1 MYNKVMSAAI
11 DGIDGYLVH
20 VEVDISE
27 GFPRFDLVGL
37 PDSGVKESIERVRTS
52 IKNAHLT
59 FPYKR
64 ITVNLAPAHIKKK
77 GPAFDLAIAIGIL
90 ACEDLVKVDYLED
103 SILLGEL
110 SLDGDLRPV
119 HGMLPMIYGAKEAG
133 FKRCLIPDT
142 NKEEGSVVGDIEVI
156 PIKNIKE
163 AVEFLNG
170 DLEIKPYVSDKVK
183 QFKQTAIDYDD
194 FSDIK
199 GQMAVKRAIEI
210 AAAGMHNI
218 LIIGPPGS
226 GKTMMAKRIPS
237 ILPDLTF
244 DESVDLTKIYS
255 VAGLMKEGRPLIQR
269 RPFRSPHHSI
279 SDSALAGG
287 GKMPSPGEI
296 SLAHHGV
303 LFLDELPE
311 FSRHVI
317 EMLRQPLEDGEVT
330 ISRVQ
335 ASLTYPANFMLVASM
350 NPCPCGFYPDY
361 ERCQCTPGQIRR
373 YLNRISGPLL
383 DRIDIH
389 VEAGAIAYDDIQ
401 KKAREEP
408 SKAIKSRIIKTQLRQ
423 QKRYGQT
430 GSFYNALLSGKE
442 IEQYCQVDAMGQKL
456 LKEAFDKLDFSARA
470 YFKILKIARTIA
482 DLDDQPMILEKHI
495 AEALSYRA
503 LDRKYWNRF

>member
-1 MYNKVMSAAI
+1 MSAAI

-52 IKNAHLT
+52 IKNAHFT

-90 ACEDLVKVDYLED
+90 ACEELVKEDYLDE

-119 HGMLPMIYGAKEAG
+119 HGILPMIYGAKEAG
-133 FKRCLIPDT
+133 FKRCLVPDA
-142 NKEEGSVVGDIEVI
+142 NKEEGSVVSGIDVI
-156 PIKNIKE
+156 AIKNIRE
-163 AVEFLNG
+163 AVDFLN
-170 DLEIKPYVSDKVK
+170 DEVEILPFVSEQIRNFDHTQVN
-183 QFKQTAIDYDD
+183 YED
-194 FSDIK
+194 FSEIK
-199 GQMAVKRAIEI
+199 GQAGVKRAIEI

-237 ILPDLTF
+237 ILPDLSF
-244 DESVDLTKIYS
+244 DESIDLTKIYS
-255 VAGLMKEGRPLIQR
+255 VAGLMKEGNPLIR
-269 RPFRSPHHSI
+269 KRPFRSPHHSI
-279 SDSALAGG
+279 SNSALAGG
-287 GKMPSPGEI
+287 GQIPAPGEI

-303 LFLDELPE
+303 LLLDELPE

-317 EMLRQPLEDGEVT
+317 EVLRQPLEDGEVT

-335 ASLTYPANFMLVASM
+335 ASLTYPSNFMLVASM
-350 NPCPCGFYPDY
+350 NPCPCGFYPDF
-361 ERCQCTPGQIRR
+361 ERCQCTPGQIKR

-389 VEAGAIAYDDIQ
+389 IEAGAISYDDIHIKTKEESSTAIKKRITKTQ
-401 KKAREEP
+401 KKQQARYSQ
-408 SKAIKSRIIKTQLRQ
+408 SKSN
-423 QKRYGQT
+423 
-430 GSFYNALLSGKE
+430 YNANLRGKE
-442 IEQYCQVDAMGQKL
+442 IELFCQVEASGQQL
-456 LKEAFDKLDFSARA
+456 LKEAFEKLDFSARA
-470 YFKILKIARTIA
+470 YFKVLKVARTIA
-482 DLDDQPMILEKHI
+482 DLEDEQLILEKHI
-495 AEALSYRA
+495 AEAISYRT